1 MYTKKFTFLILSA
14 LLSIDVVGQEEVTNA
29 FNDLQR
35 TGIVQEDQSIMRKV
49 ASDQQVEAL
58 IQKLPEWVFR
68 SALNA

>member
-1 MYTKKFTFLILSA
+1 MYTKKFTFLILST

-49 ASDQQVEAL
+49 PSDQQVEAL
-58 IQKLPEWVFR
+58 I
-68 SALNA
+68 

>member
-14 LLSIDVVGQEEVTNA
+14 LLSMNVVGQEEVTNA

-58 IQKLPEWVFR
+58 NPETT
-68 SALNA
+68 

>member
-1 MYTKKFTFLILSA
+1 MYTKNFTFLILSA

-49 ASDQQVEAL
+49 ASDQQVEA
-58 IQKLPEWVFR
+58 
-68 SALNA
+68 